1 MKFRIVAMVKCLA
14 VEFKELCL
22 LCEEL
27 AKISSR
33 ISKID
38 LVASFLNKLSS
49 DEIAPAVRMIIGNVF
64 PAWDQREFEVSGTT
78 LFRVLRNLTG
88 VTPREYLEFFNR
100 TGDVGSC
107 FKAVLEVKRKPL
119 QKLLFEKP
127 LTILEV
133 YRILNEIAKATGVGS
148 RKKKERLLE
157 SLLSRASPLES
168 KYIVK
173 LIIGER
179 RHGFGEG
186 LMEEAIAKAFNV
198 PSELVRRA
206 NMLISDI
213 GHVAE
218 KARLHGISGVKDIGI
233 VVFHPIKPMLAED
246 VKHVED
252 ALLEFGGVAAFEIKP
267 DGARVQIHRKG
278 DRVEI
283 YSRRLTNVTRSLPEV
298 VETIRNDISARELI
312 VEGEVIAV
320 GLDGR
325 PLPFQYVMRRFRR
338 IKGIKEMMSEIPVKL
353 YLFDVLYV
361 DGLCLID
368 KPYYER
374 RNILESLAPKSL
386 LINQI
391 VTREV
396 DVAKRFFESAI
407 ENGHEGVVAKNLN
420 APYTPGIRGKKWLKI
435 KAKPETLDLIVVAAE
450 YGYGYRYKWLS
461 DYYLAARDK
470 ETGEL
475 LVIGKCFTGL
485 SDEEIK
491 WMTEQLER
499 IAIMKR
505 GRTVIVQPKIVV
517 EVAFSEIQ
525 KSPHYESG
533 FALRFARITRIRT
546 DKSPEEADTIQRVQQ
561 IFEEQFKRKSKKSSL
576 P

>member
-1 MKFRIVAMVKCLA
+1 M
-14 VEFKELCL
+14 

-27 AKISSR
+27 SKISSR

-38 LVASFLNKLSS
+38 LVASFLNRLNS
-49 DEIAPAVRMIIGNVF
+49 DEIAPAVRMIIGDVF

-78 LFRVLRNLTG
+78 LFKVLQNLTG
-88 VTPREYLEFFNR
+88 ISPSEYLDFFNR
-100 TGDVGSC
+100 TGDVGSS
-107 FKAVLEVKRKPL
+107 FKAIFEVKRKPV

-133 YRILNEIAKATGVGS
+133 YRILEEIAKATGVGS
-148 RKKKERLLE
+148 RKRKERLLE

-198 PSELVRRA
+198 PSIFIRKA

-213 GHVAE
+213 GYVA
-218 KARLHGISGVKDIGI
+218 KRAKLSGVSGIRDIGI

-246 VKHVED
+246 VKRVGD

-267 DGARVQIHRKG
+267 DGARVQIHKKN

-283 YSRRLTNVTRSLPEV
+283 YSRRLTNVTKSLPEIL
-298 VETIRNDISARELI
+298 EIIRNNVSAREVI

-320 GLDGR
+320 GTDGK

-338 IKGIKEMMSEIPVKL
+338 VKGIEEAMIEIPVKL

-361 DGLCLID
+361 DGSSLID
-368 KPYYER
+368 MSYLER
-374 RNILESLAPKSL
+374 RKTLENIIPKSM
-386 LINQI
+386 LIDQI
-391 VTREV
+391 VTRDVEV
-396 DVAKRFFESAI
+396 ARQFFKSAI
-407 ENGHEGVVAKNLN
+407 ENGHEGVVAKDLD
-420 APYTPGIRGKKWLKI
+420 APYTPGIRGRKWLKI
-435 KAKPETLDLIVVAAE
+435 KATPETLDLIIVAAE

-461 DYYLAARDK
+461 DYYLAARDE

-491 WMTEQLER
+491 WMTEQLEK
-499 IAIMKR
+499 IAIMRR
-505 GRTVIVQPKIVV
+505 GRTVIIQPKIVV

-546 DKSPEEADTIQRVQQ
+546 DKSPEEADTIQRVKQ
-561 IFEEQFKRKSKKSSL
+561 IFEEQFKRKSKK
-576 P
+576 